1 MNIAHQ
7 YSEQVSSK
15 KAKKFIMKKITTR
28 KVGQLQKSNNKMED
42 IEGREGHKSE
52 KSQKWRQ

>member
-52 KSQKWRQ
+52 KSQK